1 MDNVTGKLE
10 PPAGFYKLN
19 FMLNTDGNRPQQI
32 LSHLNSQQRAAV
44 THDDGPLLV
53 LAGAGSGKTRVVIER
68 AAWLVGRDVQPHH
81 ILAVTFTN
89 RAVGEMRSRLQA
101 RQLHRAHVSTFHSWG
116 LQILRQWLPLLR
128 PGAPSSFQ
136 IYDQEDA
143 EKILKSL
150 FDQRGERPAPGTT
163 SRLREWI
170 SQMKN
175 RLLTPEQ
182 AGDSKDVQERLFA
195 RYYAEYQE
203 RLVACRAVDLDDLL
217 FETVRLWRAHPDA
230 LESSRQRWR
239 YLLIDEYQDTN
250 KAQYE
255 MVRTLSPQGQRLTVV
270 GDPDQ
275 AIYSWRGADIANIL
289 RFEGDFPGA
298 QLLRLEQNYR
308 STDRILQISQT
319 LIRYNSMR
327 LEKSLWSAKSA
338 GEKIA
343 YLISEK
349 DLQEARAIAREIDR
363 LRDNGMRLAQ
373 MAIFYRTHAQ
383 SRLFEDVL
391 IKHQVPYRIY
401 GGISFYQRR
410 EIKDVLAYLRLLSQG
425 SDEIS
430 FLRAIQAP
438 RRGLGKTALD
448 ALVAKSRQEEASIL
462 EICRHAAL
470 GSSNAV
476 KLSLKQRKSLAD
488 FLETLDDLG
497 RQKEHLSVP
506 DLLAASLKQTGYLE
520 WLQGREDAFEERKEN
535 IDSLVAK
542 ALQWQEEQGEDDQTS
557 KDLQSF
563 LEEITLNASAG
574 EQGEEAGDA
583 LFLMTL
589 HNSKGLEFDAVFLTG
604 LEEDLF
610 PHARAR
616 NSPQEMEEERRLC
629 YVGMTRARER
639 LYLSRSKFRMLWGS
653 WRFMLPS
660 RFLQELALE
669 HVRRVQDHF

>member
-1 MDNVTGKLE
+1 
-10 PPAGFYKLN
+10 
-19 FMLNTDGNRPQQI
+19 MLDTHKNLDSQVR
-32 LSHLNSQQRAAV
+32 LDHLNSQQRAAV
-44 THDDGPLLV
+44 THSDSPLLV

-68 AAWLVGRDVQPHH
+68 AAWLVAKEVQPHH

-89 RAVGEMRSRLQA
+89 RAVGEMRTRLQA
-101 RQLHRAHVSTFHSWG
+101 RQLHRTHVSTFHSWG
-116 LQILRQWLPLLR
+116 LQILRQWLPRLR
-128 PGAPSSFQ
+128 PGAPPTFQ
-136 IYDQEDA
+136 IYDQDDA

-150 FDQRGERPAPGTT
+150 FDQRGERPAGGEI

-175 RLLTPEQ
+175 RLLSPEQ
-182 AGDSKDVQERLFA
+182 AADSKDIQERLFA

-230 LESSRQRWR
+230 LQQCRDRWR

-255 MVRTLSPQGQRLTVV
+255 MVRTLTPKGMRLTVV

-289 RFEGDFPGA
+289 RFESDFPGA

-319 LIRYNSMR
+319 LIQCNSMR
-327 LEKSLWSAKSA
+327 LEKSLWSAKPP

-343 YLISEK
+343 YLIAEK
-349 DLQEARAIAREIDR
+349 DLQEARAVAAEIDR
-363 LRDNGMRLAQ
+363 LRDRGVKLSQ

-391 IKHQVPYRIY
+391 IKHRVPYRIY

-410 EIKDVLAYLRLLSQG
+410 EIKDSLAYLRLLCQE

-430 FLRAIQAP
+430 FLRAVQAP

-448 ALVAKSRQEEASIL
+448 ALISASRLQGASIL
-462 EICRHAAL
+462 EICRR
-470 GSSNAV
+470 AV
-476 KLSLKQRKSLAD
+476 RGELEGIRLAPKQRSGLSEFLAI
-488 FLETLDDLG
+488 LDDLAD
-497 RQKEHLSVP
+497 QKERLSVP
-506 DLLAASLKQTGYLE
+506 DLLAASIQQSGYLQ
-520 WLQGREDAFEERKEN
+520 WLQGKEDAFEERKEN
-535 IDSLVAK
+535 LDSLVAK
-542 ALQWQEEQGEDDQTS
+542 ALQWREEQGESDKS
-557 KDLQSF
+557 GGDLQAF
-563 LEEITLNASAG
+563 LEEITLNANAG

-589 HNSKGLEFDAVFLTG
+589 HNSKGLEFDVVFLTG

-616 NSPQEMEEERRLC
+616 DNPSEMEEERRLC

-660 RFLQELALE
+660 RFLQEINSE
-669 HVRRVQDHF
+669 HVRRAHEQFSTRQ